1 MHDVKSIAD
10 YLVSNDN
17 YYIIVHKNPDGD
29 CLGSAKALCLALR
42 QFGKKSKVLLPN
54 EVSSRLSF
62 MWDTSLEDGDF
73 PCDTAVCVDVASFG
87 QMGSLYES
95 DYQSAPRTL
104 CIDHHGTNDGYAD
117 FSLVDGTAAATG
129 ELIYDILCSMGTN
142 ITREIATAIL
152 VAVADDT
159 GSFQYSN
166 TTAKTHL
173 VASELYKIIPDPE
186 PVMRAL
192 YGTHTL
198 GEIEVLKAII
208 PTLEYHMDGKV
219 CILTAD
225 TREITALGAEPSSV
239 DAWVGLPRS
248 VKGVEVAVI
257 IKIHSENEVK
267 VSFRSNDYVDVSAL
281 ATQFG
286 GGGHMRAAGATFFEG
301 AESVKEKILK
311 EIEKV
316 IYSCP
321 NLK

>member
-1 MHDVKSIAD
+1 MYDAKSIAD

-17 YYIIVHKNPDGD
+17 YHIIVHKNPDGD

-42 QFGKKSKVLLPN
+42 QMGRKAKVLLPN
-54 EVSSRLSF
+54 EVSGRLSF

-95 DYQSAPRTL
+95 AFLPAPKTL
-104 CIDHHGTNDGYAD
+104 CIDHHGTNEGYAHVN
-117 FSLVDGTAAATG
+117 LVDGGSAATG
-129 ELIYDILCSMGTN
+129 EIIYDILCSMDVS

-208 PTLEYHMDGKV
+208 PSMEYHMDGKV
-219 CILTAD
+219 CIITAD
-225 TREITALGAEPSSV
+225 TRQITAMGFEPSSV

-267 VSFRSNDYVDVSAL
+267 LSFRSNDYVDVSAL
-281 ATQFG
+281 AAKFG
-286 GGGHMRAAGATFFEG
+286 GGGHVRAAGATFFES
-301 AESVKEKILK
+301 AESVKEEILK

-316 IYSCP
+316 I
-321 NLK
+321 